1 MGEPALFGPDFD
13 RDPSPA
19 YTWLRERPPHRL
31 EFPNGVAAWL
41 ITRYDDALVAL
52 DHPALLKSPF
62 AGNEEWQRAEMG
74 LPLDHRPSL
83 ATNMINTDPPD
94 HTRLRRAC
102 AGAFAPRRM
111 AKLRERTQRVTD
123 SLLDVV
129 EARGHGDLVTELAYP
144 LPIAIICDLLGVPE
158 SYREAVHEWSLV
170 IDSADDSD
178 GSKVREATDAL
189 ERLVTEVVDVKRAEP
204 DTDLVSDLVAQQ
216 AEGLLNA
223 DEVTSTAFLILIGGH
238 ETTVGLIATGA
249 LALLTHPD
257 EAGRARRDPAHRA
270 AVIEE
275 TLRLHAPLQ
284 NATWRFPAEDVE
296 IGGRLMR
303 PGDPILVS
311 VLAANRDPAAF
322 TDPDE
327 FRPGQRSG
335 DRRHVAFGAG
345 PHLCIGAAL
354 ARLQA
359 DVTFETVLRRLPTA
373 RLSVP
378 EEELTWWP
386 SPITRG
392 LFHLPIEL

>member
-19 YTWLRERPPHRL
+19 YAWLRERPPHRL
-31 EFPNGVAAWL
+31 AFPTGTWAWL
-41 ITRYDDALVAL
+41 VTRYADAVTALNHPSLV
-52 DHPALLKSPF
+52 KSPS
-62 AGNEEWQRAEMG
+62 AGNEEWQRSGMG

-83 ATNMINTDPPD
+83 ASNMINTDPPE

-102 AGAFAPRRM
+102 AGAFGPRRM
-111 AKLRERTQRVTD
+111 QHLRERAQRVTD
-123 SLLDVV
+123 ELIDAV
-129 EARGHGDLVTELAYP
+129 EARGHGDLVTDLAYP

-158 SYREAVHEWSLV
+158 SYREDVHEWSLV

-178 GSKVREATDAL
+178 GANVREATDVL
-189 ERLVTEVVDVKRAEP
+189 ERLVTEVVEGKRATRG
-204 DTDLVSDLVAQQ
+204 TDLISDLLAQE
-216 AEGLLNA
+216 ATGTLSA

-249 LALLTHPD
+249 LALLTHPG
-257 EAGRARRDPAHRA
+257 EAAKARQDPQHRA

-284 NATWRFPAEDVE
+284 NATWRFPTEDVE
-296 IGGRLMR
+296 IGGQLMR

-311 VLAANRDPAAF
+311 VLAANRDPSAF
-322 TDPDE
+322 GAPDA
-327 FRPGQRSG
+327 FRPGQRSAE
-335 DRRHVAFGAG
+335 RRHIAFGAG

-359 DVTFETVLRRLPTA
+359 DVAFETLLRRLPGA
-373 RLSVP
+373 RLAVA

-392 LFHLPIEL
+392 LFHLPIEV

>member
-19 YTWLRERPPHRL
+19 YAWLRERPPHRL
-31 EFPNGVAAWL
+31 EFPGGVWAWL
-41 ITRYDDALVAL
+41 ITRYDDALAAL
-52 DHPALLKSPF
+52 NHPGLLKSPF
-62 AGNEEWQRAEMG
+62 AGNAEWQRAELG
-74 LPLDHRPSL
+74 LPLDHRPTL
-83 ATNMINTDPPD
+83 ASNMVNVDPPE
-94 HTRLRRAC
+94 HARLRRAC
-102 AGAFAPRRM
+102 AGAFGARRM
-111 AKLRERTQRVTD
+111 ARLRERTQQVTD
-123 SLLDVV
+123 DLVTTI
-129 EARGHGDLVTELAYP
+129 ETRGRGDLVTELAYP

-158 SYREAVHEWSLV
+158 RYREAVHKWALV
-170 IDSADDSD
+170 IDSTDDI
-178 GSKVREATDAL
+178 GSEKVREATDVL
-189 ERLVTEVVDVKRAEP
+189 EQLVTEVVDAKRAAP
-204 DTDLVSDLVAQQ
+204 DADLVTDLVAQQ
-216 AEGLLNA
+216 AAGTLTA

-238 ETTVGLIATGA
+238 ETTVGLISTGA

-257 EAGRARRDPAHRA
+257 EADKARRDPAHRA

-275 TLRLHAPLQ
+275 TLRLHTPLQ

-296 IGGRLMR
+296 IGGRVMH

-322 TDPDE
+322 ADADA
-327 FRPGQRSG
+327 FRPGQRGG

-359 DVTFETVLRRLPTA
+359 DVAFETVLRRLPTA
-373 RLSVP
+373 RLAVP
-378 EEELTWWP
+378 EAELTWWP

-392 LFHLPIEL
+392 LFHLPVEL

>member
-19 YTWLRERPPHRL
+19 YAWLRERPPHRL
-31 EFPNGVAAWL
+31 DFPTGTWAWL
-41 ITRYDDALVAL
+41 ITRYDDAVTAL
-52 DHPALLKSPF
+52 NHPSLAKSPS
-62 AGNEEWQRAEMG
+62 AGNEEWQRSGMG

-83 ATNMINTDPPD
+83 ASNMINTDPPE

-102 AGAFAPRRM
+102 AGAFGPRRM
-111 AKLRERTQRVTD
+111 QSLRERAQQVTD
-123 SLLDVV
+123 ELLDAV
-129 EARGHGDLVTELAYP
+129 EARGHGDLVTDLAYP

-158 SYREAVHEWSLV
+158 HYRDDVHEWSLV
-170 IDSADDSD
+170 IDSADDTD
-178 GSKVREATDAL
+178 GSKVREATDVL
-189 ERLVTEVVDVKRAEP
+189 ERLVTEVVEAKRATRG
-204 DTDLVSDLVAQQ
+204 TDLISDLVAQE
-216 AEGLLNA
+216 ATGTLSA

-249 LALLTHPD
+249 LALLTHPG
-257 EAGRARRDPAHRA
+257 EAAKARTDSAHRA

-311 VLAANRDPAAF
+311 VLAADRDPAAF
-322 TDPDE
+322 AEPDA
-327 FRPGQRSG
+327 FRPGQRAG
-335 DRRHVAFGAG
+335 ERRHIAFGAG

-359 DVTFETVLRRLPTA
+359 DVAFETLLRRLPTA
-373 RLSVP
+373 RLAVP
-378 EEELTWWP
+378 EAELTWWP

-392 LFHLPIEL
+392 LFHLPVEL